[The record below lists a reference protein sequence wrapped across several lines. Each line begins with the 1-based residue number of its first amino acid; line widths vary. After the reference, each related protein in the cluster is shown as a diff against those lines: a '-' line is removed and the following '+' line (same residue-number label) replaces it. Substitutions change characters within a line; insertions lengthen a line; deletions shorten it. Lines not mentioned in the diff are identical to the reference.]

1 MRTHQLHRA
10 GSPRQHK
17 IRMMMRINRALCFIA
32 GPQEAK
38 TPAVFAM

>member
-17 IRMMMRINRALCFIA
+17 NPDDDEDKQSLASLRV
-32 GPQEAK
+32 PKKPK